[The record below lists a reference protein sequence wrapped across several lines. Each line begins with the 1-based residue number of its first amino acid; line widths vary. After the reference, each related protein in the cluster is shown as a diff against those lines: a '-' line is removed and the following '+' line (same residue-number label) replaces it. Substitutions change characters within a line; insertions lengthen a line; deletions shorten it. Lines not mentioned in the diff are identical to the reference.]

1 MRILVVSDTHND
13 IESLNKVIESQNTA
27 NLIIHLGDGIKDLD
41 EIKNLN
47 KEKIVL
53 KVRGNCDSD
62 LSVPSS
68 MQYNVKKK
76 RMFLTH
82 GNLFNVKKDLSYITT
97 HAIENNFDILLFGHT
112 HKPFISEEDGLLIM
126 NPGSLKGENG
136 SYGTI
141 DINSKGVFGNIVYL

>member
-13 IESLNKVIESQNTA
+13 IESLKKVIESQNTA
-27 NLIIHLGDGIKDLD
+27 KLIIHLGDGIKDLD

-47 KEKIVL
+47 KEKIIL

-62 LSVPSS
+62 LSVPASL
-68 MQYNVKKK
+68 QYNIKKK

-97 HAIENNFDILLFGHT
+97 HAIENHFDILLFGHT
-112 HKPFISEEDGLLIM
+112 HTPFISKENGLLIM
-126 NPGSLKGENG
+126 NPGSLRGENG
-136 SYGTI
+136 TYGII